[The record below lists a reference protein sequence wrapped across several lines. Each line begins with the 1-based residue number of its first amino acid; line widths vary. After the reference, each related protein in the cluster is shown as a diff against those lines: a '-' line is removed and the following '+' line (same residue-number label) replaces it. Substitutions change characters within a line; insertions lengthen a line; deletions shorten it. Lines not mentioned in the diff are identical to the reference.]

1 LKSVLEVI
9 FTQRHCNISLINKNN
24 NNNNNNWNEKKR
36 YIKDETIGHLVLVWA
51 VLIWR

>member
-1 LKSVLEVI
+1 MRRNS
-9 FTQRHCNISLINKNN
+9 
-24 NNNNNNWNEKKR
+24 R